1 MPPGIKCRGDGSG
14 LVPLLAWV
22 SVNSVLHSP
31 WTTLTN
37 QREPIIQLD
46 SHLIKGPEAHQDGEM
61 NVAPCERAITELS
74 PVAPCERATTEL
86 SPVAPCERATTEL
99 SPLAPCERATTELS
113 PLAPCVRSGTGD
125 RELPLLPNL
134 NLLCNFSITD
144 INLGHSQNKTIF
156 AHPQSNPSMEIVSI
170 NRCTCIV
177 LLKLPVRV

>member
-61 NVAPCERAITELS
+61 NVPITELS
-74 PVAPCERATTEL
+74 PG
-86 SPVAPCERATTEL
+86 
-99 SPLAPCERATTELS
+99 
-113 PLAPCVRSGTGD
+113 APCVRSGPGD
-125 RELPLLPNL
+125 RYLPLLPNL

-144 INLGHSQNKTIF
+144 INLGHSQHKTIF
-156 AHPQSNPSMEIVSI
+156 AHPQSNPSMEIVAI